1 MTEAVLI
8 KLLGL
13 VGLALFAFGIWLFR
27 KGRGIEQKA
36 RHEYGTKSAI
46 IFGNHFPRSKSISGL
61 EPHSLK
67 PLAYLCVIVG
77 VVFLLIFASSL
88 F

>member
-8 KLLGL
+8 KFLGF

-27 KGRGIEQKA
+27 KGKGIEQKA
-36 RHEYGTKSAI
+36 RHGYLTPTALL
-46 IFGNHFPRSKSISGL
+46 FGNNFPRRFL
-61 EPHSLK
+61 ELWDPHSLR
-67 PLAYLCVIVG
+67 PLAYFSVAAGLVL
-77 VVFLLIFASSL
+77 LLIFIASL

>member
-1 MTEAVLI
+1 MTEAILI
-8 KLLGL
+8 KFLGL

-27 KGRGIEQKA
+27 KGKGVEQKA

-46 IFGNHFPRSKSISGL
+46 IFGNHFPRRFL
-61 EPHSLK
+61 ELWDPHSLR
-67 PLAYLCVIVG
+67 PLAYFS
-77 VVFLLIFASSL
+77 VVAGLVLLLIFIASL